1 MSGKKR
7 FKKKSKNEG
16 IKEEDKKENNEII
29 KDIKDND
36 KIIKEIVDIKK
47 ESNKITEIKDSID
60 LSGAPTLRLNNIYF
74 NCSECPSTIEILSLN
89 EQEIE
94 FKCNNKHHVK
104 TPISDYINKM
114 KKYNTLKLNYNI
126 CNMHNKE
133 YSSYCFDCNIHL
145 CKDCIKSREH
155 SYHYKI
161 YLFEIIPTN
170 KVLNDFENLI
180 NENKNF
186 IINLNNEKIIKENKL
201 KIILNNNINKIN
213 KKKYKEKKIM
223 KIK

>member
-16 IKEEDKKENNEII
+16 IKEEDKKENNEIII

-94 FKCNNKHHVK
+94 FKCVNKHHIK
-104 TPISDYINKM
+104 MEIKEYINKM
-114 KKYNTLKLNYNI
+114 KKYNNIKINDNI
-126 CNMHNKE
+126 CSIHNKE
-133 YSSYCFDCNIHL
+133 YYSYCFDCNMHL
-145 CKDCIKSREH
+145 CKECIKLREH

-161 YLFEIIPTN
+161 YLFEIIP
-170 KVLNDFENLI
+170 
-180 NENKNF
+180 ENKILNEIENIIEKNIF
-186 IINLNNEKIIKENKL
+186 IHKIIIFL
-201 KIILNNNINKIN
+201 K
-213 KKKYKEKKIM
+213 
-223 KIK
+223 